1 MNDDFVT
8 LGIASNSPGVVHV
21 GHWGNYRLWEACLQ
35 AAAKS
40 PEEVTMD
47 PSFHDE
53 MVGLNCSLSSQNLDR
68 T

>member
-1 MNDDFVT
+1 MNDDIVT
-8 LGIASNSPGVVHV
+8 LGIASNSPGVVMS
-21 GHWGNYRLWEACLQ
+21 GHWGNYGLWEACLQ

-53 MVGLNCSLSSQNLDR
+53 MVGLNWSLSDR